1 VSSAGP
7 AQSGGYF
14 LHYKLMLKEIIM
26 KRILI
31 IEDDPAIAKG
41 LKESLQDEHYQI
53 FMASDGKEG
62 YEKAGKEKPD
72 LILLDLML
80 PTMNGQ
86 DICRKLRE
94 DGVTIPILML
104 TSKRE
109 ETDKVLGLELGADD
123 YITKPFSLRELQAR
137 IKANLRRSDFVRK
150 EVSSFSF
157 ADLEI
162 DFKKQKAKKSGK
174 TIQFSTKEYEI
185 LHFFIQHDD
194 EIVSRDMLLDE
205 VWGYEVFPTTRTVD
219 NYILNLRK
227 KIEKDPTQPN
237 HILTIHK
244 SGYRFISQPEK

>member
-1 VSSAGP
+1 
-7 AQSGGYF
+7 
-14 LHYKLMLKEIIM
+14 M

-31 IEDDPAIAKG
+31 IEDDPAIVKG
-41 LKESLQDEHYQI
+41 LQESLEDEHYNVI
-53 FMASDGKEG
+53 TATDGKEG
-62 YEKAGKEKPD
+62 YEMAGRENPD

-94 DGVTIPILML
+94 DGITVPILML

-123 YITKPFSLRELQAR
+123 YITKPCSLRELHAR
-137 IKANLRRSDFVRK
+137 IKANLRRSEIIRK
-150 EVSSFSF
+150 EVSTFTF

-162 DFKKQKAKKSGK
+162 DFKKQKSHKKGK
-174 TIQFSTKEYEI
+174 PIQFSTKEYEI

-205 VWGYEVFPTTRTVD
+205 VWGYDVFPTTRTVD

-227 KIEKDPTQPN
+227 KIEKDPALPK

-244 SGYRFISQPEK
+244 SGYRFISKPDS

>member
-1 VSSAGP
+1 
-7 AQSGGYF
+7 
-14 LHYKLMLKEIIM
+14 M

-31 IEDDPAIAKG
+31 IEDDPAIVKG
-41 LKESLQDEHYQI
+41 LQESLEDEHYDI
-53 FMASDGKEG
+53 LTATDGKEG
-62 YEKAGKEKPD
+62 YEMAGRENPD

-94 DGVTIPILML
+94 DGITVPILML

-123 YITKPFSLRELQAR
+123 YITKPCSLRELHAR
-137 IKANLRRSDFVRK
+137 IKANLRRSEIIRK
-150 EVSSFSF
+150 EVSTYTF

-162 DFKKQKAKKSGK
+162 DFKKQKSLKKGK
-174 TIQFSTKEYEI
+174 PIQFSTKEYEI

-205 VWGYEVFPTTRTVD
+205 VWGYDVFPTTRTVD

-227 KIEKDPTQPN
+227 KIEIDPTQPK

-244 SGYRFISQPEK
+244 SGYRFISKPDS

>member
-1 VSSAGP
+1 
-7 AQSGGYF
+7 
-14 LHYKLMLKEIIM
+14 M

-31 IEDDPAIAKG
+31 IEDDPAIVKG
-41 LKESLQDEHYQI
+41 LQESLEDEHYNVI
-53 FMASDGKEG
+53 TATDGKEG
-62 YEKAGKEKPD
+62 YEMAGRENPD

-94 DGVTIPILML
+94 DGITVPILML

-123 YITKPFSLRELQAR
+123 YITKPCSLRELHAR
-137 IKANLRRSDFVRK
+137 IKANLRRSEIIRK
-150 EVSSFSF
+150 EVSTFTF

-162 DFKKQKAKKSGK
+162 DFKKQKSLKKGK
-174 TIQFSTKEYEI
+174 PIQFSAKEYEI

-205 VWGYEVFPTTRTVD
+205 VWGYDVFPTTRTVD

-227 KIEKDPTQPN
+227 KIEKDPTQPK

-244 SGYRFISQPEK
+244 SGYRFISQPDS

>member
-1 VSSAGP
+1 
-7 AQSGGYF
+7 
-14 LHYKLMLKEIIM
+14 M

-31 IEDDPAIAKG
+31 IEDDPAIIKG
-41 LKESLQDEHYQI
+41 LQESLEDEHYQVLT
-53 FMASDGKEG
+53 ATDGKEG
-62 YEKAGKEKPD
+62 YEMAGKENPD

-86 DICRKLRE
+86 DICRNLRE

-123 YITKPFSLRELQAR
+123 YITKPCSLRELHAR
-137 IKANLRRSDFVRK
+137 IKANLRRGEIIRK
-150 EVSSFSF
+150 DVSGFTF

-162 DFKKQKAKKSGK
+162 DFKKQKTLKNGK
-174 TIQFSTKEYEI
+174 LIQFSTKEYEI

-205 VWGYEVFPTTRTVD
+205 VWGYDVFPTTRTVD

-227 KIEKDPTQPN
+227 KIEKDPTQPK

-244 SGYRFISQPEK
+244 SGYRFISKPEGK

>member
-1 VSSAGP
+1 
-7 AQSGGYF
+7 
-14 LHYKLMLKEIIM
+14 M

-31 IEDDPAIAKG
+31 IEDDPAIVKG
-41 LKESLQDEHYQI
+41 LQESLEDEHYDVLT
-53 FMASDGKEG
+53 ATDGKEG
-62 YEKAGKEKPD
+62 YEMAGQENPD

-94 DGVTIPILML
+94 DGITVPILML

-123 YITKPFSLRELQAR
+123 YITKPCSLRELHAR
-137 IKANLRRSDFVRK
+137 IKANLRRSEIIRK
-150 EVSSFSF
+150 EVSTFTF

-162 DFKKQKAKKSGK
+162 DFKKQKSLKKGEP
-174 TIQFSTKEYEI
+174 IQFSAKEYEI

-205 VWGYEVFPTTRTVD
+205 IWGYDIFPTTRTVD

-227 KIEKDPTQPN
+227 KIEKDPTQPK

-244 SGYRFISQPEK
+244 SGYRFISQPES

>member
-1 VSSAGP
+1 VCIRG
-7 AQSGGYF
+7 
-14 LHYKLMLKEIIM
+14 KLFPHHQYYKEISM

-31 IEDDPAIAKG
+31 IEDDPAIVKG
-41 LKESLQDEHYQI
+41 LQESLEDEHYDVLT
-53 FMASDGKEG
+53 ATDGKKG
-62 YEKAGKEKPD
+62 YEMAGRENPD

-94 DGVTIPILML
+94 DGITVPILML

-123 YITKPFSLRELQAR
+123 YITKPCSLRELHAR
-137 IKANLRRSDFVRK
+137 IKANLRRSEIIRK
-150 EVSSFSF
+150 EVSTFTF

-162 DFKKQKAKKSGK
+162 DFKKQKSLKKGK
-174 TIQFSTKEYEI
+174 PIQFSTKEYEI

-205 VWGYEVFPTTRTVD
+205 VWGYDVFPTTRTVD

-227 KIEKDPTQPN
+227 KIEIDPTQPK

-244 SGYRFISQPEK
+244 SGYRFISQPEN

>member
-1 VSSAGP
+1 
-7 AQSGGYF
+7 
-14 LHYKLMLKEIIM
+14 M

-31 IEDDPAIAKG
+31 IEDDPAIVKG
-41 LKESLQDEHYQI
+41 LQESLEDEHYNVI
-53 FMASDGKEG
+53 TATDGKEG
-62 YEKAGKEKPD
+62 YEMAGRENPD

-94 DGVTIPILML
+94 DGITVPILML

-123 YITKPFSLRELQAR
+123 YITKPCSLRELHAR
-137 IKANLRRSDFVRK
+137 IKANLRRSEIIRK
-150 EVSSFSF
+150 EVSTFTF

-162 DFKKQKAKKSGK
+162 DFKKQKSLKKGK
-174 TIQFSTKEYEI
+174 PIQFSAKEYEI

-205 VWGYEVFPTTRTVD
+205 VWGYDVFPTTRTVD

-227 KIEKDPTQPN
+227 KIEKDPALPK

-244 SGYRFISQPEK
+244 SGYRFISKPDS

>member
-1 VSSAGP
+1 
-7 AQSGGYF
+7 
-14 LHYKLMLKEIIM
+14 M

-31 IEDDPAIAKG
+31 IEDDPAIVKG
-41 LKESLQDEHYQI
+41 LQESLEDEHYDVLT
-53 FMASDGKEG
+53 ATDGKEG
-62 YEKAGKEKPD
+62 YEMAGQENPD

-94 DGVTIPILML
+94 DGITVPILML

-123 YITKPFSLRELQAR
+123 YITKPCSLRELHAR
-137 IKANLRRSDFVRK
+137 IKANLRRSEIIRK
-150 EVSSFSF
+150 EVSTYTF

-162 DFKKQKAKKSGK
+162 DFKKQKSLKKGK
-174 TIQFSTKEYEI
+174 PIQFSAKEYEI

-205 VWGYEVFPTTRTVD
+205 VWGYDVFPTTRTVD

-227 KIEKDPTQPN
+227 KIEIDPTQPK

-244 SGYRFISQPEK
+244 SGYRFISQPDS

>member
-1 VSSAGP
+1 
-7 AQSGGYF
+7 
-14 LHYKLMLKEIIM
+14 M

-31 IEDDPAIAKG
+31 IEDDPAISKA
-41 LKESLQDEHYQI
+41 LMESLEDEHYNVLT
-53 FMASDGKEG
+53 ASDGKEG
-62 YEKAGKEKPD
+62 YEMVSKENPD

-86 DICRKLRE
+86 DICQKLRE
-94 DGVTIPILML
+94 GGITIPIIML

-123 YITKPFSLRELQAR
+123 YITKPCSLRELHAR
-137 IKANLRRSDFVRK
+137 IKANLRRSEFTKK
-150 EVSSFSF
+150 EISSYTF

-162 DFKKQKAKKSGK
+162 DFKKQKSLKDGQP
-174 TIQFSTKEYEI
+174 IQFSTKEYEI

-194 EIVSRDMLLDE
+194 EIISRDMLLDE
-205 VWGYEVFPTTRTVD
+205 VWGYDVFPTTRTVD

-227 KIEKDPTQPN
+227 KIEKDPTQPQ

-244 SGYRFISQPEK
+244 SGYRFISQPVIT

>member
-1 VSSAGP
+1 
-7 AQSGGYF
+7 
-14 LHYKLMLKEIIM
+14 M

-31 IEDDPAIAKG
+31 IEDDPAIVKG
-41 LKESLQDEHYQI
+41 LQESLEDEHYDVLT
-53 FMASDGKEG
+53 ATDGKEG
-62 YEKAGKEKPD
+62 YEMAGRENPD

-94 DGVTIPILML
+94 DGIIVPILML

-123 YITKPFSLRELQAR
+123 YITKPCSLRELHAR
-137 IKANLRRSDFVRK
+137 IKANLRRSEIIRK
-150 EVSSFSF
+150 EVSTFTF

-162 DFKKQKAKKSGK
+162 DFKKQKSLKKGK
-174 TIQFSTKEYEI
+174 PIQFSTKEYEI

-205 VWGYEVFPTTRTVD
+205 VWGYDVFPTTRTVD

-227 KIEKDPTQPN
+227 KIEIDPTQPK

-244 SGYRFISQPEK
+244 SGYRFISKPDS

>member
-1 VSSAGP
+1 
-7 AQSGGYF
+7 
-14 LHYKLMLKEIIM
+14 M

-31 IEDDPAIAKG
+31 IEDDPAIVKG
-41 LKESLQDEHYQI
+41 LQESLEDEHYNVI
-53 FMASDGKEG
+53 TATDGKEG
-62 YEKAGKEKPD
+62 YEMAGRENPD

-94 DGVTIPILML
+94 DGITVPILML

-123 YITKPFSLRELQAR
+123 YITKPCSLRELHAR
-137 IKANLRRSDFVRK
+137 IKANLRRSEIIRK
-150 EVSSFSF
+150 EVSIYTF

-162 DFKKQKAKKSGK
+162 DFKKQKSLKKGK
-174 TIQFSTKEYEI
+174 PIQFSTKEYEI

-205 VWGYEVFPTTRTVD
+205 VWGYDVFPTTRTVD

-227 KIEKDPTQPN
+227 KIEIDPTQPK

-244 SGYRFISQPEK
+244 SGYRFISQPDS

>member
-1 VSSAGP
+1 
-7 AQSGGYF
+7 
-14 LHYKLMLKEIIM
+14 M

-31 IEDDPAIAKG
+31 IEDDPAIVKG
-41 LKESLQDEHYQI
+41 LQESLEDEHYNVI
-53 FMASDGKEG
+53 TATDGKEG
-62 YEKAGKEKPD
+62 YEMAGRENPD

-94 DGVTIPILML
+94 DGITVPILML

-123 YITKPFSLRELQAR
+123 YITKPCSLRELHAR
-137 IKANLRRSDFVRK
+137 IKANLRRSEIIRK
-150 EVSSFSF
+150 EVSTFTF

-162 DFKKQKAKKSGK
+162 DFKKQKSLKKGK

-205 VWGYEVFPTTRTVD
+205 VWGYDVFPTTRTVD

-227 KIEKDPTQPN
+227 KIEIDPTQPK

-244 SGYRFISQPEK
+244 SGYRFISKPDS

>member
-1 VSSAGP
+1 
-7 AQSGGYF
+7 
-14 LHYKLMLKEIIM
+14 M

-31 IEDDPAIAKG
+31 IEDDPAIVKG
-41 LKESLQDEHYQI
+41 LQESLEDEHYDVLT
-53 FMASDGKEG
+53 ATDGKEG
-62 YEKAGKEKPD
+62 YEMAGQENPD

-94 DGVTIPILML
+94 DGITVPILML

-123 YITKPFSLRELQAR
+123 YITKPCSLRELHAR
-137 IKANLRRSDFVRK
+137 IKANLRRSEIIRK
-150 EVSSFSF
+150 EVSTYTF

-162 DFKKQKAKKSGK
+162 DFKKQKSLKKGK
-174 TIQFSTKEYEI
+174 PIQFSTKEYEI

-205 VWGYEVFPTTRTVD
+205 VWGYDVFPTTRTVD

-227 KIEKDPTQPN
+227 KIEIDPTQPK

-244 SGYRFISQPEK
+244 SGYRFISKPDS

>member
-1 VSSAGP
+1 
-7 AQSGGYF
+7 
-14 LHYKLMLKEIIM
+14 M

-31 IEDDPAIAKG
+31 IEDDPAIIKG
-41 LKESLQDEHYQI
+41 LQESLEDEHYQVLT
-53 FMASDGKEG
+53 ATDGKEG
-62 YEKAGKEKPD
+62 YEMAGKENPD

-86 DICRKLRE
+86 DICRNLRE

-123 YITKPFSLRELQAR
+123 YITKPCSLRELHAR
-137 IKANLRRSDFVRK
+137 IKANLRRGEIIRK
-150 EVSSFSF
+150 DVSGFTF

-162 DFKKQKAKKSGK
+162 DFKKQKTLKNGK
-174 TIQFSTKEYEI
+174 PIQFSTKEYEI

-205 VWGYEVFPTTRTVD
+205 VWGYDVFPTTRTVD

-227 KIEKDPTQPN
+227 KIEKDPTQPK

-244 SGYRFISQPEK
+244 SGYRFISKPEGK

>member
-1 VSSAGP
+1 
-7 AQSGGYF
+7 
-14 LHYKLMLKEIIM
+14 M

-31 IEDDPAIAKG
+31 IEDDPAIVKG
-41 LKESLQDEHYQI
+41 LQESLEDEHYDVLT
-53 FMASDGKEG
+53 ATDGKEG
-62 YEKAGKEKPD
+62 YEMAGQENPD

-94 DGVTIPILML
+94 DGITVPILML

-123 YITKPFSLRELQAR
+123 YITKPCSLRELHAR
-137 IKANLRRSDFVRK
+137 IKANLRRSEIIRK
-150 EVSSFSF
+150 EVSTFTF

-162 DFKKQKAKKSGK
+162 DFKKQKSLKKGEP
-174 TIQFSTKEYEI
+174 IQFSAKEYEI

-205 VWGYEVFPTTRTVD
+205 VWGYDIFPTTRTVD

-227 KIEKDPTQPN
+227 KIEKDPTQPK

-244 SGYRFISQPEK
+244 SGYRFISQPES

>member
-1 VSSAGP
+1 
-7 AQSGGYF
+7 
-14 LHYKLMLKEIIM
+14 M

-41 LKESLQDEHYQI
+41 LRESLEDEHYHI
-53 FMASDGKEG
+53 MTASDGGEG
-62 YEKAGKEKPD
+62 YEMAGKEKPD

-94 DGVTIPILML
+94 DGMTVPILML

-123 YITKPFSLRELQAR
+123 YITKPCSLRELHAR
-137 IKANLRRSDFVRK
+137 IKANLRRGDFVRK
-150 EVSSFSF
+150 EVSSISF
-157 ADLEI
+157 ADFEI
-162 DFKKQKAKKSGK
+162 DFKKQKAQKNGQP
-174 TIQFSTKEYEI
+174 IPFSTKEYDI
-185 LHFFIQHDD
+185 LHFFVQHDD

-205 VWGYEVFPTTRTVD
+205 VWGYDVFPTTRTVD

-227 KIEKDPTQPN
+227 KIEKDPTQPKY
-237 HILTIHK
+237 ILTIHK
-244 SGYRFISQPEK
+244 SGYRFISKPDPER

>member
-1 VSSAGP
+1 
-7 AQSGGYF
+7 
-14 LHYKLMLKEIIM
+14 M

-31 IEDDPAIAKG
+31 IEDDPAIVKG
-41 LKESLQDEHYQI
+41 LQESLEDEHYDVLT
-53 FMASDGKEG
+53 ATDGKEG
-62 YEKAGKEKPD
+62 YEMAGRENPD

-94 DGVTIPILML
+94 DGITVPILML

-123 YITKPFSLRELQAR
+123 YITKPCSLRELHAR
-137 IKANLRRSDFVRK
+137 IKANLRRSDIIRK
-150 EVSSFSF
+150 EVSTFTF

-162 DFKKQKAKKSGK
+162 DFKKQKSLKKGK
-174 TIQFSTKEYEI
+174 PIQFSTKEYEI

-205 VWGYEVFPTTRTVD
+205 VWGYDVFPTTRTVD

-227 KIEKDPTQPN
+227 KIEIDPTQPK

-244 SGYRFISQPEK
+244 SGYRFISQPEN